1 MSELATKSKRA
12 NFKPVE
18 NGNLTKSAKD
28 RIFSKEFLP
37 HMDALYNFAFHLTLD
52 EDDANDLVQET
63 FLKAYRFIASYQQG
77 TNAKAWLFK
86 ILKNGFIND
95 YRRKTKQPSKVDYD
109 EVVSYHDT
117 DDEGHVEYLDLRQE
131 LFQGMMGDEVTK
143 ALSELPVDFKTII
156 LLCDIEEFSY
166 EEIARIIDIPIGTVR
181 SRLHR
186 ARNILK
192 EKLREYAQKE
202 GFKEKR

>member
-1 MSELATKSKRA
+1 M
-12 NFKPVE
+12 PVE
-18 NGNLTKSAKD
+18 KVNLSKAEKD
-28 RIFSKEFLP
+28 RIFNREFLP
-37 HMDALYNFAFHLTLD
+37 HMDALFNFAFHLTSD

-63 FLKAYRFIASYQQG
+63 FLKGYRFISSYQQG

-95 YRRKTKQPSKVDYD
+95 YRRKSKQPNRVDYD
-109 EVVSYHDT
+109 DIVSFHDT

-131 LFQGMMGDEVTK
+131 LFQGMLGDEVTR

-166 EEIARIIDIPIGTVR
+166 EEIAKIIDIPIGTVR

-192 EKLREYAQKE
+192 EKLREYARQE
-202 GFKEKR
+202 GYKEKR

>member
-1 MSELATKSKRA
+1 MDT
-12 NFKPVE
+12 
-18 NGNLTKSAKD
+18 GNLTKADKD
-28 RIFSKEFLP
+28 RIFNTEFLP
-37 HMDALYNFAFHLTLD
+37 HMDALYNFGFHLTLN

-63 FLKAYRFIASYQQG
+63 FLKAYRFISSYQQG

-95 YRRKTKQPSKVDYD
+95 YRRKTKQPVKVDYD
-109 EVVSYHDT
+109 DIAGYHDT
-117 DDEGHVEYLDLRQE
+117 DDEGHVEFLDLRHD
-131 LFQGMMGDEVTK
+131 LFQGMLGDEVTR
-143 ALSELPVDFKTII
+143 ALNELPVDFKTII

-166 EEIARIIDIPIGTVR
+166 EEISKIIDIPIGTVR

-192 EKLREYAQKE
+192 DKLKEYALKE

>member
-63 FLKAYRFIASYQQG
+63 FLC
-77 TNAKAWLFK
+77 
-86 ILKNGFIND
+86 
-95 YRRKTKQPSKVDYD
+95 
-109 EVVSYHDT
+109 VS
-117 DDEGHVEYLDLRQE
+117 
-131 LFQGMMGDEVTK
+131 
-143 ALSELPVDFKTII
+143 
-156 LLCDIEEFSY
+156 
-166 EEIARIIDIPIGTVR
+166 
-181 SRLHR
+181 
-186 ARNILK
+186 
-192 EKLREYAQKE
+192 
-202 GFKEKR
+202 